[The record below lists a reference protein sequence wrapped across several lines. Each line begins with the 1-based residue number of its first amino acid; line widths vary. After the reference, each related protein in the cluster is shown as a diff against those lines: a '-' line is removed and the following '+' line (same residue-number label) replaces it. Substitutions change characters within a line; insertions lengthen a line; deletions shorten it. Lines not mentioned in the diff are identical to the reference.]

1 MLFFFF
7 LNWTLAFSCGA
18 YWGQNYNTDC
28 KVAFMT
34 QQHAI
39 VTHAGYNESK
49 YSFACFV
56 FQSCSKSINTW
67 RTEVVFWRYC
77 DKMLPCADHIYDRRI
92 CLLAEEF
99 QFILLANLSAAEY
112 LIYFRV
118 SIQLLF
124 ISKTFQYFMCLYRK
138 HFVAVIA
145 SGSVCYRNL
154 TGLPSNSLKPSYSYI
169 IH

>member
-1 MLFFFF
+1 MCIRDSHVPSVIMLVRQASQDEYPSTNWKSSVPSGCKINNKTAVTKKRAAVLFFFF
-7 LNWTLAFSCGA
+7 NLTLAFSCGA

-77 DKMLPCADHIYDRRI
+77 DKIKTLYFFATLCGPHLWQKNLPT
-92 CLLAEEF
+92 
-99 QFILLANLSAAEY
+99 SWGVS
-112 LIYFRV
+112 IYFAR
-118 SIQLLF
+118 
-124 ISKTFQYFMCLYRK
+124 
-138 HFVAVIA
+138 
-145 SGSVCYRNL
+145 
-154 TGLPSNSLKPSYSYI
+154 
-169 IH
+169 